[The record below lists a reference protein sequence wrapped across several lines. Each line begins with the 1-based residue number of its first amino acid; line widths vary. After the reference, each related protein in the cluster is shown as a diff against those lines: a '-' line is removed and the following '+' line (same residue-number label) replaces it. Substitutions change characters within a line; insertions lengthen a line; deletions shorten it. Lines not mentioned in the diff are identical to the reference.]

1 MVRAAEL
8 RSRRRA
14 RRASECHDAH
24 HSIGPHGQ
32 TTGARKPHRKKRF
45 PTADVWLG
53 MKRLA
58 ETEAAGAD
66 ARRATRSETK
76 AEEGGDARRELQ

>member
-1 MVRAAEL
+1 
-8 RSRRRA
+8 
-14 RRASECHDAH
+14 
-24 HSIGPHGQ
+24 
-32 TTGARKPHRKKRF
+32 
-45 PTADVWLG
+45 